1 MKIGKSRTTMGNR
14 RIRRLLIMERG
25 LAGKIF
31 LVAFIACLLGFEH
44 SVQAQDKPLKKISW
58 GVTSLSASNWI
69 PWIAKEAKIYEKH
82 GLDVELVLVKGSG
95 QTSTA
100 ILGGSLFAAPVAV
113 PQVMLALLAG
123 ADLVNI
129 AHTVPGVQS
138 KLLVRQEIK
147 RPEDI
152 KGKKIATSA
161 LGSLGDFLFKYIIRK
176 NGMDP
181 IRDVIWLSIGTPPER
196 LQALDSGRVD
206 AADLSYPTDVQAQRL
221 GYRVLW
227 DARKEVVYPSMS
239 VVTRRKTVQEDRDT
253 VMRMLKAHVEG
264 IAYLKT
270 HKEFSKKVLSKYLR
284 TNDPELLEGSYE
296 IFRQDFISVPYP
308 IMKGLEATY
317 DYVAATRP
325 EIRNR
330 KPEEF
335 MDPSL
340 IAELD
345 KSGFIKKLYEQK

>member
-1 MKIGKSRTTMGNR
+1 MDKPW
-14 RIRRLLIMERG
+14 
-25 LAGKIF
+25 AGKIVV
-31 LVAFIACLLGFEH
+31 VALLASLIG
-44 SVQAQDKPLKKISW
+44 SALSAQAQDKPLKKIGW

-69 PWIAKEAKIYEKH
+69 PWIAKDAKIYEKY

-95 QTSTA
+95 QTSAA

-113 PQVMLALLAG
+113 PQVMMANLGG

-138 KLLVRQEIK
+138 KLLVKQEIR

-152 KGKKIATSA
+152 KGKRIATSS

-181 IRDVIWLSIGTPPER
+181 IRDVIWLSIGTPGER
-196 LQALDSGRVD
+196 LQALASGRVD
-206 AADLSYPTDVQAQRL
+206 AADLSYPTDAQGLRM

-239 VVTRRKTVQEDRDT
+239 VVTRRKTVQDDRDT
-253 VMRMLKAHVEG
+253 VMRMLKSHIEG
-264 IAYLKT
+264 IAYFKA
-270 HKEFSKKVLSKYLR
+270 HKDFSMKVLSKYLR
-284 TNDPELLEGSYE
+284 TNDQELLEGSYE

-317 DYVAATRP
+317 EYVAATRP
-325 EIRNR
+325 EIRGR

-340 IAELD
+340 VAELD

>member
-1 MKIGKSRTTMGNR
+1 MRKKSAASF
-14 RIRRLLIMERG
+14 IFFLFAVAS
-25 LAGKIF
+25 LAF
-31 LVAFIACLLGFEH
+31 HPASAR
-44 SVQAQDKPLKKISW
+44 AQSKPLKKITW

-69 PWIAKEAKIYEKH
+69 PWVAKDAKIYEKH
-82 GLDVELVLVKGSG
+82 GLDVELILVKGSG

-100 ILGGSLFAAPVAV
+100 LLGGSLFGAPVAL
-113 PQVMLALLAG
+113 PTVMLADLGG

-138 KLLVRQEIK
+138 KLLVKQEIK

-152 KGKKIATSA
+152 KGKRIATSS
-161 LGSLGDFLFKYIIRK
+161 LGSLGDFLFRYIIRK
-176 NGMDP
+176 HGMDP
-181 IRDVIWLSIGTPPER
+181 NRDVTWLSIGTPPER
-196 LQALDSGRVD
+196 LQALVSGNVD
-206 AADLSYPTDVQAQRL
+206 AADLSYPTDAQAIRM

-239 VVTRRKTVQEDRDT
+239 VVTRRKSVQEDRDT
-253 VMRMLKAHVEG
+253 VMRMLKAHIEG
-264 IAYLKT
+264 IAYFKA

-284 TNDPELLEGSYE
+284 NNDQELLEGSYE
-296 IFRQDFISVPYP
+296 IFKQDFISVPYP

-317 DYVAATRP
+317 EYVAATRP

-340 IAELD
+340 VAELE
-345 KSGFIKKLYEQK
+345 KSGFIKALYDGK

>member
-1 MKIGKSRTTMGNR
+1 
-14 RIRRLLIMERG
+14 
-25 LAGKIF
+25 
-31 LVAFIACLLGFEH
+31 
-44 SVQAQDKPLKKISW
+44 
-58 GVTSLSASNWI
+58 
-69 PWIAKEAKIYEKH
+69 
-82 GLDVELVLVKGSG
+82 
-95 QTSTA
+95 
-100 ILGGSLFAAPVAV
+100 
-113 PQVMLALLAG
+113 
-123 ADLVNI
+123 
-129 AHTVPGVQS
+129 
-138 KLLVRQEIK
+138 
-147 RPEDI
+147 
-152 KGKKIATSA
+152 
-161 LGSLGDFLFKYIIRK
+161 
-176 NGMDP
+176 
-181 IRDVIWLSIGTPPER
+181 
-196 LQALDSGRVD
+196 
-206 AADLSYPTDVQAQRL
+206 
-221 GYRVLW
+221 
-227 DARKEVVYPSMS
+227 VVYPSMS

-330 KPEEF
+330 RPEEF

>member
-1 MKIGKSRTTMGNR
+1 MNMRKASYRNIGLT
-14 RIRRLLIMERG
+14 
-25 LAGKIF
+25 
-31 LVAFIACLLGFEH
+31 VFIVWISTIVSFAH
-44 SVQAQDKPLKKISW
+44 AQDKSLKKISW

-69 PWIAKEAKIYEKH
+69 PWLAKDAKIYEKH

-95 QTSTA
+95 QTSAA

-113 PQVMLALLAG
+113 PQVMMANLGG

-129 AHTVPGVQS
+129 AHTVPGVRS
-138 KLLVRQEIK
+138 KLLVGQAIK
-147 RPEDI
+147 KPEDI
-152 KGKKIATSA
+152 KGKRIATSA

-181 IRDVIWLSIGTPPER
+181 IRDVTWLSIGTPGER
-196 LQALDSGRVD
+196 LQALSAGRVE
-206 AADLSYPTDVQAQRL
+206 AADLSYPTDAQALRL

-239 VVTRRKTVQEDRDT
+239 VVTRRKTLQDDRDT
-253 VMRMLKAHVEG
+253 VMRMLRAHVEA
-264 IAYLKT
+264 IAFFKQN
-270 HKEFSKKVLSKYLR
+270 KEFSIKVLSKYLR
-284 TNDPELLEGSYE
+284 NNDRELLEGSYE
-296 IFRQDFISVPYP
+296 IFHEDFISVPYP
-308 IMKGLEATY
+308 IMHGLEATY
-317 DYVAATRP
+317 DYVAQTRP

-340 IAELD
+340 MAELD
-345 KSGFIKKLYEQK
+345 KTGFIKKFYAQK

>member
-1 MKIGKSRTTMGNR
+1 MAKI
-14 RIRRLLIMERG
+14 
-25 LAGKIF
+25 LAGRIF
-31 LVAFIACLLGFEH
+31 LIALLTIALGGIGSLE
-44 SVQAQDKPLKKISW
+44 AQDKQLKKISW

-69 PWIAKEAKIYEKH
+69 PWIAKDAKIYEKH

-95 QTSTA
+95 QTSSA

-113 PQVMLALLAG
+113 PQVMLANLAG

-138 KLLVRQEIK
+138 KLLVKQEIK

-152 KGKKIATSA
+152 KGKRIATSSI
-161 LGSLGDFLFKYIIRK
+161 GSLGDFLFKYIIRK

-181 IRDVIWLSIGTPPER
+181 MRDVIWLSIGTPQER
-196 LQALDSGRVD
+196 LQALSSGRAD
-206 AADLSYPTDVQAQRL
+206 AADLSYPIDAQALRL
-221 GYRVLW
+221 GYHVLW

-239 VVTRRKTVQEDRDT
+239 VVTRRKTLQDDRDT
-253 VMRMLKAHVEG
+253 VMRMLRSHVEA
-264 IAYLKT
+264 IAYFKT
-270 HKEFSKKVLSKYLR
+270 HKDFSMKVLGKYLR
-284 TNDPELLEGSYE
+284 TNDQELLEGSYE

-308 IMKGLEATY
+308 IMNGLEATY
-317 DYVAATRP
+317 DYVAQTRP
-325 EIRNR
+325 EIRSR

-340 IAELD
+340 MAELD
-345 KSGFIKKLYEQK
+345 KSGFIKKLYAQK